1 MQLSLEGGVHLLDC
15 LAQGSLVGMGVSGME
30 GVDVNWGIPVA
41 GLSPGRNFSI
51 GILIITCT
59 GAIQFSL
66 PTDGKNRV
74 SPVSIFIVTPFLFPV
89 SIYPLSAA
97 TLRERRW

>member
-1 MQLSLEGGVHLLDC
+1 MQLSLESGVHLLDC

-30 GVDVNWGIPVA
+30 GVAVNWGIPVA

-59 GAIQFSL
+59 EAIQFSL
-66 PTDGKNRV
+66 PTNGENRV

-89 SIYPLSAA
+89 YIYPLSAA